1 MSQLLSQL
9 SVGSKVKFGKYQV
22 ESETPEPIVWTIVA
36 KNHVSEPAYP
46 NNSVTLHA
54 TEILDLR
61 CFDAK
66 EPSNGDSNRQNS
78 GNNRYSVSNIDQ
90 WLNKD
95 AAGGAWYSAA
105 HSADHSPDTSE
116 GTGGRGTQYATRP
129 GFLNGFTEDEKAAIL
144 STTIRVVKPSVDGG
158 SYEDVVRKVF
168 LPSTTEVGL
177 SNENSIAEGAA
188 WGYYTSDTARIGYV
202 TQQCFSNTPSS
213 SKPSSKTTAW
223 YWWLRTPYYS
233 YTCYALY
240 VRSNGSLFN
249 RAAYSG
255 AYGVRPALNLS
266 SSLLVSDSTDSDGC
280 YTFVWETSALEAPV
294 FQSMSDNV
302 SAGDNIS
309 VAWSTVTG
317 ADSYDLQRSVDGA
330 EYATISSGTTSTIY
344 TDTANSTW
352 STVRYRVRSVSGS
365 SYSDWAESILIT
377 VQQSAT
383 TITAPESIT
392 VPELNAG
399 TSASV
404 TWSEAPNASG
414 YILERSVDSSSFT
427 EVYRG
432 SETVY
437 AGTILSSWNT
447 VQYRVCAYD
456 GDGNTSEYTTSGVV
470 SVNKTNDNLLTAI
483 RNHAEQD
490 IKIIFDDGTVIDKS
504 KISVSSGG
512 LTLTEVLNGETDM
525 TVGRAVSS
533 QAEMVLFN
541 TNGEF
546 QDFNFNQEFT
556 LQFGVKIND
565 NFEYINLGIF
575 KGERP
580 EKVRGKLINFSAF
593 DRMVYFDISAEEF
606 ITGLTFPT
614 TLGEIYQNLCSF
626 VGVNPVSL
634 TFINSDKQY
643 TFNPFSGAD
652 YTAREILA
660 WIAEAAGAYARF
672 NSAGNVELTWY
683 ANKNHTILKTDRF
696 EMTESDFTTPA
707 IDRLEVYNSYSDQL
721 VTSGTG
727 SNTYVISD
735 NPFLYIENDT
745 EIEGLQPFVNL
756 IYNRLITFPA
766 YNPSSLRAE
775 WYPEIK
781 CGDIISVV
789 DDYGSIINFPVFS
802 QTITWKGFGKVEYE
816 NTGGLTREIE
826 PIQQRELEELKKN
839 MLRTTDLY
847 TSISSYLNTQ
857 EGKASITSAVGGE
870 FVQISDGST
879 ITTTNSIEQ
888 LVQNTEDGINTKIS
902 LTAGVGKGTIG
913 SKVQAMLTLFANTD
927 TSEISLAANAISLTA
942 SGGGSSTEETEV
954 GDISGI
960 ILGVDY
966 GFEKTSDGYWTS
978 TNHGIANSFS
988 YAYIDFEFTESTQ
1001 VKLSCISY
1009 GESDYDFGIISTLDS
1024 RLNLDYKADT
1034 ANVLRSFKGESSSA
1048 VKTVTLT
1055 VPSGSHYISIKYI
1068 KDGSNNSGGDYFK
1081 IKATVMQ
1088 TTTSKTQTLKLSSKG
1103 ITLSSADINFEG
1115 TVTFSDLSTAGKTV
1129 INGANVTTTNL
1140 HVENVFFKDNNYT
1153 IATSEMLDS
1162 STGIVSIGVQDTDSQ
1177 GWANLLNLYGSIIT
1191 LGNHYNDTD
1200 AIQFNIG
1207 QRMIVPAD
1215 AGVWDI
1221 GTSNNYFRYIYA
1233 ERYYFSNDSYLRAM
1247 SGGTLRYYKSDGT
1260 YTDLT

>member
-46 NNSVTLHA
+46 DNSITLHA
-54 TEILDLR
+54 SEILDLR

-66 EPSNGDSNRQNS
+66 EPDFINSDRQDY
-78 GNNRYSVSNIDQ
+78 GNNRYSISNLDQ

-105 HSADHSPDTSE
+105 HNFDHSPDTSE
-116 GTGGRGTQYATRP
+116 GTGGYGTQYATRP
-129 GFLNGFTEDEKAAIL
+129 GFLNGFTDDEKAAIL
-144 STTIRVVKPSVDGG
+144 STTIRVVKPSVYGG
-158 SYEDVVRKVF
+158 SYEDITRKVF
-168 LPSTTEVGL
+168 LPSSTEVGL

-188 WGYYTSDTARIGYV
+188 WGYYTSNTARIGYI

-223 YWWLRTPYYS
+223 HWWLRTPYSSNAIYARHVYSDGSLRYS
-233 YTCYALY
+233 YAYI
-240 VRSNGSLFN
+240 GFN
-249 RAAYSG
+249 
-255 AYGVRPALNLS
+255 GVRPALNLS

-302 SAGDNIS
+302 SAGENIS

-330 EYATISSGTTSTIY
+330 EYATIISGTTSTIY

-352 STVRYRVRSVSGS
+352 STVQYRVRSVKNG
-365 SYSDWAESILIT
+365 SYSDWAESVLIT

-383 TITAPESIT
+383 TITAPESIN
-392 VPELNAG
+392 VPELNSGA
-399 TSASV
+399 SASV

-437 AGTILSSWNT
+437 ADTILSSWNT

-470 SVNKTNDNLLTAI
+470 SVNKTNANLLTAI

-580 EKVRGKLINFSAF
+580 EKVRGKLINFSAY

-606 ITGLTFPT
+606 ITGLTLPA

-643 TFNPFSGAD
+643 TFNPFSSAD

-707 IDRLEVYNSYSDQL
+707 IDKLEVYNSYSDQL

-745 EIEGLQPFVNL
+745 EIEGLQPFVSR

-789 DDYGSIINFPVFS
+789 DDYGSTINFPIFS

-870 FVQISDGST
+870 FVKISDGSSLT
-879 ITTTNSIEQ
+879 ATNEIEQ
-888 LVQNTEDGINTKIS
+888 LVQNTEDGINNKIS

-913 SKVQAMLTLFANTD
+913 SNVQAMLTLFANAD
-927 TSEISLAANAISLTA
+927 SSNIRLAANAITLTA
-942 SGGGSSTEETEV
+942 TPQSIEKEYDV
-954 GDISGI
+954 GEQYHLTGQT
-960 ILGVDY
+960 Y
-966 GFEKTSDGYWTS
+966 YFEKTADGYYTS
-978 TNHGIANSFS
+978 NNAGVNSS
-988 YAYIDFEFTESTQ
+988 YAYGILKFSFTEQTT
-1001 VKLSCISY
+1001 VKLYCISY
-1009 GESDYDFGIISTLDS
+1009 GESNYDYGIISTLDNA
-1024 RLNLDYKADT
+1024 LNNDNSADT
-1034 ANVLRSFKGESSSA
+1034 SNVLKSFKGESSAS
-1048 VKTVTLT
+1048 VQTLT
-1055 VPSGSHYISIKYI
+1055 VSVPEGSHYITFKYI
-1068 KDGSNNSGGDYFK
+1068 KDSSSNSGGDYFK
-1081 IKATVMQ
+1081 IKATATMTV
-1088 TTTSKTQTLKLSSKG
+1088 TGRDTVLSLSSGGVNISSTELKL
-1103 ITLSSADINFEG
+1103 TG
-1115 TVTFSDLSTAGKTV
+1115 TVTFSDLSTAGATV
-1129 INGANVTTTNL
+1129 INGANISTDTLKVRKIYFNSEDDEPILSSIFKTDYKTIDFGIMTHTAASATNEL
-1140 HVENVFFKDNNYT
+1140 NIYGDEVNFLYVDSNNN
-1153 IATSEMLDS
+1153 SELVMTFDVRNGKILF
-1162 STGIVSIGVQDTDSQ
+1162 GGP
-1177 GWANLLNLYGSIIT
+1177 Y
-1191 LGNHYNDTD
+1191 
-1200 AIQFNIG
+1200 AI
-1207 QRMIVPAD
+1207 
-1215 AGVWDI
+1215 I
-1221 GTSNNYFRYIYA
+1221 GTSTNYVK
-1233 ERYYFSNDSYLRAM
+1233 
-1247 SGGTLRYYKSDGT
+1247 TLYVDKISFADGT
-1260 YTDLT
+1260 SMRTAP

>member
-1 MSQLLSQL
+1 MSQLLSNL
-9 SVGSKVKFGKYQV
+9 EVGSKVKFGKYQV

-36 KNHVSEPAYP
+36 KNHVSEPAYT
-46 NNSVTLHA
+46 NKSVTLHA

-66 EPSNGDSNRQNS
+66 EPNNSDSNRQNY
-78 GNNRYSVSNIDQ
+78 GNNRYSISNLDQ

-116 GTGGRGTQYATRP
+116 GTGGYGTQYATRP
-129 GFLNGFTEDEKAAIL
+129 GFLNGFTDDEKAAIL
-144 STTIRVVKPSVDGG
+144 STTIRVVKLSIDGG
-158 SYEDVVRKVF
+158 SYEDITRKVF

-177 SNENSIAEGAA
+177 ANENNIAEGAA
-188 WGYYTSDTARIGYV
+188 WGYYTSNSARIGSLTSQAYN
-202 TQQCFSNTPSS
+202 NTKSS
-213 SKPSSKTTAW
+213 SKPSSVSTAC

-233 YTCYALY
+233 NARLARI
-240 VRSNGSLFN
+240 VHSGGSLSN
-249 RAAYSG
+249 DSAYCG
-255 AYGVRPALNLS
+255 NIGVRPALNLS
-266 SSLLVSDSTDSDGC
+266 SSLLVSDNTDSDGC

-294 FQSMSDNV
+294 FQSMSDSV
-302 SAGDNIS
+302 SAGENIS
-309 VAWSTVTG
+309 VAWATVTG

-330 EYATISSGTTSTIY
+330 EYATISSGTASTIY

-352 STVRYRVRSVSGS
+352 STVQYRVRSVSGS
-365 SYSDWAESILIT
+365 SYSDWTESILIT

-392 VPELNAG
+392 VPELNSGA
-399 TSASV
+399 SASV

-437 AGTILSSWNT
+437 ADTILSSWNT

-470 SVNKTNDNLLTAI
+470 SVNKTNADLLTAI
-483 RNHAEQD
+483 RNHAEQN

-580 EKVRGKLINFSAF
+580 EKVRGKLINFSAY

-614 TLGEIYQNLCSF
+614 TLGEIYQSLCSF

-643 TFNPFSGAD
+643 TFNPFSSAD

-745 EIEGLQPFVNL
+745 EIEGLQPFVSR

-789 DDYGSIINFPVFS
+789 DDYGSTINFPVFS

-826 PIQQRELEELKKN
+826 PIRQRELEELKKN

-870 FVQISDGST
+870 FVKISDGSSLT
-879 ITTTNSIEQ
+879 ATNEIEQ
-888 LVQNTEDGINTKIS
+888 LVQNTEDGINNKIS

-913 SKVQAMLTLFANTD
+913 SNVQAMLTLFANAD
-927 TSEISLAANAISLTA
+927 SSNISLAANAIKLTA
-942 SGGGSSTEETEV
+942 TPQSIEKEYDV
-954 GDISGI
+954 GEQYHLTGQT
-960 ILGVDY
+960 Y
-966 GFEKTSDGYWTS
+966 YFEKTADGYYTS
-978 TNHGIANSFS
+978 NNAGVNSS
-988 YAYIDFEFTESTQ
+988 YAYGILKFSFTEQTT
-1001 VKLSCISY
+1001 VKLYCISY
-1009 GESDYDFGIISTLDS
+1009 GESNYDYGIVSTLDNALS
-1024 RLNLDYKADT
+1024 NDNSADT
-1034 ANVLRSFKGESSSA
+1034 SNVLKSFKGESSAS
-1048 VKTVTLT
+1048 VQTLT
-1055 VPSGSHYISIKYI
+1055 VSVPEGSHYITFKYI
-1068 KDGSNNSGGDYFK
+1068 KDSSSNSGGDYFK
-1081 IKATVMQ
+1081 IKATATMTV
-1088 TTTSKTQTLKLSSKG
+1088 TGRDTVLSLSSG
-1103 ITLSSADINFEG
+1103 GVSISSAELNLTG
-1115 TVTFSDLSTAGKTV
+1115 TVTFSDLSTAGATV
-1129 INGANVTTTNL
+1129 INGANISTDTLKVRKIYFNSEDDEPILSSIFKTDYKTIDFGIMTHTSPSATNEL
-1140 HVENVFFKDNNYT
+1140 NIYGDVIKFYYVDQGNV
-1153 IATSEMLDS
+1153 
-1162 STGIVSIGVQDTDSQ
+1162 
-1177 GWANLLNLYGSIIT
+1177 
-1191 LGNHYNDTD
+1191 
-1200 AIQFNIG
+1200 
-1207 QRMIVPAD
+1207 
-1215 AGVWDI
+1215 
-1221 GTSNNYFRYIYA
+1221 
-1233 ERYYFSNDSYLRAM
+1233 
-1247 SGGTLRYYKSDGT
+1247 
-1260 YTDLT
+1260 TDLTMTFDIRNGKILFGGPYAIIGSDSNYVKTLYVDRIRFADGTTMNTAP

>member
-1 MSQLLSQL
+1 MSQLLSNL
-9 SVGSKVKFGKYQV
+9 EVGSKVKFGKYQV

-46 NNSVTLHA
+46 ANSVTLHA
-54 TEILDLR
+54 SEILDLR

-66 EPSNGDSNRQNS
+66 EPNNTDADRQS
-78 GNNRYSVSNIDQ
+78 YGNNRYSISNLDQ
-90 WLNKD
+90 WLNKN
-95 AAGGAWYSAA
+95 AAANAWYAA
-105 HSADHSPDTSE
+105 THSADQPPDRSSVYAN
-116 GTGGRGTQYATRP
+116 TQYASRP
-129 GFLNGFTEDEKAAIL
+129 GFLNGFTTDEINAIL
-144 STTIRVVKPSVDGG
+144 STTIRVVKPVVDGS
-158 SYEDVVRKVF
+158 SYEDIQRKVF
-168 LPSTTEVGL
+168 LPSNTEVGL
-177 SNENSIAEGAA
+177 SNENSIAEGSA
-188 WGYYTSDTARIGYV
+188 WGYYTSNSARIGYL
-202 TQQCFSNTPSS
+202 TQQCFGNTLSNT
-213 SKPSSKTTAW
+213 KPSSEETGW
-223 YWWLRTPYYS
+223 YWWLRTPRYDDPNDVWS
-233 YTCYALY
+233 VKSDGSGLY
-240 VRSNGSLFN
+240 GYFPYRGQI
-249 RAAYSG
+249 
-255 AYGVRPALNLS
+255 GVRPALNLS
-266 SSLLVSDSTDSDGC
+266 TSLLVSDSTDSDGC
-280 YTFVWETSALEAPV
+280 YTFVW
-294 FQSMSDNV
+294 
-302 SAGDNIS
+302 
-309 VAWSTVTG
+309 
-317 ADSYDLQRSVDGA
+317 
-330 EYATISSGTTSTIY
+330 
-344 TDTANSTW
+344 
-352 STVRYRVRSVSGS
+352 
-365 SYSDWAESILIT
+365 
-377 VQQSAT
+377 AT
-383 TITAPESIT
+383 TAPDSIT

-399 TSASV
+399 ASASV
-404 TWSEAPNASG
+404 SWSEAQNAVG
-414 YILERSVDSSSFT
+414 YILERSVDGSDFT

-437 AGTILSSWNT
+437 TDMILSTWNT
-447 VQYRVCAYD
+447 AQYRVCAYD
-456 GDGNTSEYTTSGVV
+456 GDSNTSEYTASAVI
-470 SVNKTNDNLLTAI
+470 SVNKLSVDLLSAI
-483 RNHAEQD
+483 RNHAEQY
-490 IKIIFDDGTVIDKS
+490 IKLIFDDGTVVDKS
-504 KISVSSGG
+504 DISSSEGG
-512 LTLTEVLNGETDM
+512 FILTEVLNGDNDM

-533 QAEMVLFN
+533 QVEATLFN
-541 TNGEF
+541 DSGKFT
-546 QDFNFNQEFT
+546 DFDFSQEFE
-556 LQFGVKIND
+556 LQFGVKVGESVETISV
-565 NFEYINLGIF
+565 GKF

-580 EKVRGKLINFSAF
+580 EKVRGRLIDFTAY
-593 DRMVYFDISAEEF
+593 DRMVKFDISAEEF
-606 ITGLTFPT
+606 ILGLTFPA
-614 TLGEIYQNLCSF
+614 TLGGIFQNLCAF
-626 VGVNPVSL
+626 VGVNTVTS
-634 TFINSDKQY
+634 TFINSDKQ
-643 TFNPFSGAD
+643 FSVNPFTNSD
-652 YTAREILA
+652 YTAREVLS
-660 WIAEAAGAYARF
+660 WIAEAACAYARM
-672 NSAGNVELTWY
+672 NSEGKVELVWY
-683 ANKNHTILKTDRF
+683 ASKSHTILRSDRF
-696 EMTESDFTTPA
+696 EMSESEFMTPQ
-707 IDRLEVYNSYSDQL
+707 IGKLEVYNSYGDQL
-721 VTSGTG
+721 VTAGTG

-745 EIEGLQPFVNL
+745 EIEGLQPFVNQ
-756 IYNRLITFPA
+756 IYNRLLTFPEYHPA
-766 YNPSSLRAE
+766 SLRAE
-775 WYPEIK
+775 WYPEIR
-781 CGDIISVV
+781 CGDIVSVV
-789 DDYGSIINFPVFS
+789 NDYGDTIVFPIFS
-802 QTITWKGFGKVEYE
+802 QTLRWNGFGITELE
-816 NTGGLTREIE
+816 NTGGITREIA
-826 PIQQRELEELKKN
+826 PIRQRELEELKKN

-847 TSISSYLNTQ
+847 TSISSYLNSQ

-870 FVQISDGST
+870 FVKISDGSLLT
-879 ITTTNSIEQ
+879 ATNEIEQ
-888 LVQNTEDGINTKIS
+888 LVQSTEDGINNKIS

-954 GDISGI
+954 GDISSI
-960 ILGVDY
+960 ISGVDY

-1068 KDGSNNSGGDYFK
+1068 KNSSNNSGGDYFK

-1207 QRMIVPAD
+1207 QKMIVPAD

-1221 GTSNNYFRYIYA
+1221 GTSNDYFRYVYA